1 MRLIDG
7 PHYFSES
14 AGRRAGPLFCCFY
27 HYILGRISISTK
39 KLKKK
44 SGEYREASLYKHMY
58 TSSYRIKTIE
68 ESKQIY
74 TRRSAMKGY
83 LNEDGYMGFVN
94 GRYILF
100 ASEAEYEEYMMED

>member
-1 MRLIDG
+1 
-7 PHYFSES
+7 
-14 AGRRAGPLFCCFY
+14 
-27 HYILGRISISTK
+27 
-39 KLKKK
+39 
-44 SGEYREASLYKHMY
+44 MY

-68 ESKQIY
+68 GSKQIY

>member
-1 MRLIDG
+1 MY
-7 PHYFSES
+7 YFRASTGC
-14 AGRRAGPLFCCFY
+14 AGRSFLV
-27 HYILGRISISTK
+27 YIIIYLTGSVFPR
-39 KLKKK
+39 KKK
-44 SGEYREASLYKHMY
+44 G
-58 TSSYRIKTIE
+58 KTIE

>member
-1 MRLIDG
+1 M
-7 PHYFSES
+7 
-14 AGRRAGPLFCCFY
+14 CCFRYVLFQSFDRLRRPLIFCLY
-27 HYILGRISISTK
+27 HYILDRISISTK
-39 KLKKK
+39 KRKEI
-44 SGEYREASLYKHMY
+44 SGDIRRLSLYKHMY
-58 TSSYRIKTIE
+58 TSSVKLKTIE